1 VWGIGAGR
9 GSAEAV
15 LAGSLLGIGCPPWYV
30 IMLKD
35 LMFSLCIL
43 YCCSMYILVI
53 NWIIPNRNE
62 KSLFVCIQVDFN
74 CNYGEVLSA
83 YEDSCFWFYYSLF
96 TNVNSVTDIHPETAN
111 GKKEF
116 WSSLAPLPLE
126 VVLSAGQRAKEQP
139 SSKSQNGFSGNG
151 KFICR

>member
-1 VWGIGAGR
+1 MQYI
-9 GSAEAV
+9 SSCLCEALVQEEVV
-15 LAGSLLGIGCPPWYV
+15 LKRCWLARYWALAARL
-30 IMLKD
+30 
-35 LMFSLCIL
+35 
-43 YCCSMYILVI
+43 
-53 NWIIPNRNE
+53 
-62 KSLFVCIQVDFN
+62 
-74 CNYGEVLSA
+74 
-83 YEDSCFWFYYSLF
+83 
-96 TNVNSVTDIHPETAN
+96 DIHPETAN

>member
-1 VWGIGAGR
+1 MYVFRLTLIVTMEKF
-9 GSAEAV
+9 SV
-15 LAGSLLGIGCPPWYV
+15 LMKIHAFDFITHYSP
-30 IMLKD
+30 
-35 LMFSLCIL
+35 
-43 YCCSMYILVI
+43 MYH
-53 NWIIPNRNE
+53 
-62 KSLFVCIQVDFN
+62 C
-74 CNYGEVLSA
+74 
-83 YEDSCFWFYYSLF
+83 
-96 TNVNSVTDIHPETAN
+96 VNSVTDIHPETAN